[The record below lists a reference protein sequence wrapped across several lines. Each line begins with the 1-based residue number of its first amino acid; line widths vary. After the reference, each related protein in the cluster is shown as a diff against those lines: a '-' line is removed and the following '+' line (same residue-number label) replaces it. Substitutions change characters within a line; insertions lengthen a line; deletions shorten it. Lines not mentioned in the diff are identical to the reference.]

1 MEHCSILW
9 NTNLEHQ
16 QSTRALLRGLKII
29 GILAES
35 RDGMRLTEI
44 ARKAG
49 LSKSSAHR
57 LLQTLAQEGFVAQN
71 GVSSHYHLSLKL
83 LWLASN
89 LVDGLGL
96 DQLVRPL
103 LEELAHTTRETVHM
117 ALLDG
122 EAAVYIE
129 KIDSPSSIRLY
140 SRVGK
145 RVPLHCTGLGKAIL
159 AYLPEERVNEIVAV
173 EGLPR
178 RTAYTITKPKALGE
192 HLAVIRAQGYA
203 LDEEEHEEGVRCIA
217 APLFDRQTHVIGAV
231 SITTIGF
238 RVDRELLLSWWPQLR
253 DCTQKVSTILQHH

>member
-1 MEHCSILW
+1 ME
-9 NTNLEHQ
+9 Q
-16 QSTRALLRGLKII
+16 QPSTRALLRGLKII
-29 GILAES
+29 SILAES
-35 RDGMRLTEI
+35 RDGMGLTEI

-57 LLQTLAQEGFVAQN
+57 LLHTLTQAGFVTQN
-71 GVSSHYHLSLKL
+71 DDSSHYHLSLKL

-89 LVDGLGL
+89 LIDGLGL

-122 EAAVYIE
+122 DAAVYVE

-145 RVPLHCTGLGKAIL
+145 RVPLHCTSLGKAIL
-159 AYLPEERVNEIVAV
+159 AYLPEERVNAIVAV

-178 RTAYTITKPKALGE
+178 RTANTITKPKALSE
-192 HLAVIRAQGYA
+192 HLAVIRSQGYA

-217 APLFDRQTHVIGAV
+217 APLFDRQNHVVGAV
-231 SITTIGF
+231 SVTTIGF

-253 DCTQKVSTILQHH
+253 DCAQKVSIVLQHH